1 MLTHNHQYQNEL
13 EAPAATGGSPTVMS
27 APDPTPTPA
36 AAASTPA
43 PAADL
48 STAPAASTPAP
59 VTPAASTPVEPWT
72 KTAPADWR
80 EQIANGDE
88 KKLNQLKRIKDF
100 DTFSENYFNA
110 QEKIRSGEIKS
121 GLPEN
126 PTDEQV
132 AAYRESLGVP
142 QKPEE
147 YNLQLEEGVVLGE
160 ADKRIMASIFPI
172 AHKYNVPAAVL
183 SELTNQMLKGQ
194 EGQLAEMEQQDGLDY
209 QTAERQLRDTWRHD
223 YDMNVNVVKGM
234 LNSLP
239 ESVRGVFM
247 DSRMADGR
255 LMFNSP
261 EVMNFFADVART
273 VNPAATVVPN
283 GTGNPVQAIN
293 DRIADLEKRMGTKEW
308 FSDLDAQDDY
318 QKLVDARRQMR

>member
-1 MLTHNHQYQNEL
+1 MNYQNEL
-13 EAPAATGGSPTVMS
+13 NPGNDLPGSTILSAPAGDPAQQPATQ
-27 APDPTPTPA
+27 AAQPDPAPA
-36 AAASTPA
+36 AAAQPDPA
-43 PAADL
+43 QQPATQAAAD
-48 STAPAASTPAP
+48 
-59 VTPAASTPVEPWT
+59 PWW

-88 KKLNQLKRIKDF
+88 KKLNQLKRVKDF
-100 DTFSENYFNA
+100 GTFAENYFNA
-110 QEKIRSGEIKS
+110 QDKIRSGEIKS

-126 PTDEQV
+126 PTEEQL
-132 AAYRESLGVP
+132 ATYREIQGIP

-147 YNLQLEEGVVLGE
+147 YDLKLEEGVVLGE
-160 ADKRIMASIFPI
+160 ADKRIMDSIYPI
-172 AHKYNVPAAVL
+172 AHKHNVPAAVL

-194 EGQLAEMEQQDGLDY
+194 EQQLREIETQDGLDF

-223 YDMNVNVVKGM
+223 YDMNVNVVKGL

-247 DSRMADGR
+247 DSRLADGR

-273 VNPAATVVPN
+273 VNPAATVVPS
-283 GTGNPVQAIN
+283 GTGNPIQAIN

-308 FSDLDAQDDY
+308 YNDMNSQQEY
-318 QKLVDARRQMR
+318 QRLVEAKSKMQ